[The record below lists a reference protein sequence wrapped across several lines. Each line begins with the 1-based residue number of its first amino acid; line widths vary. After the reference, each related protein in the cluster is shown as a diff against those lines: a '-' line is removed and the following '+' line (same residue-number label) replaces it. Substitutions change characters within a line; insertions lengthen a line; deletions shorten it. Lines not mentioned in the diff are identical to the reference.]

1 MNEQRR
7 KELRRLC
14 EGATEGPWMVF
25 KNGPHHVAGICTTF
39 SDSPD
44 NAAFI
49 AAARSAVPELLE
61 ENERLREALRPFA
74 QPVFSESWRGVTTQD
89 DHTVYARN
97 TSHLTLGDFRAAR
110 AALETDHD

>member
-1 MNEQRR
+1 
-7 KELRRLC
+7 
-14 EGATEGPWMVF
+14 MVF

-61 ENERLREALRPFA
+61 ENDRLLEALREIVA
-74 QPVFSESWRGVTTQD
+74 DDEYTGTRTGHGDRGPA
-89 DHTVYARN
+89 YAD
-97 TSHLTLGDFRAAR
+97 TAR
-110 AALETDHD
+110 AALETDHE